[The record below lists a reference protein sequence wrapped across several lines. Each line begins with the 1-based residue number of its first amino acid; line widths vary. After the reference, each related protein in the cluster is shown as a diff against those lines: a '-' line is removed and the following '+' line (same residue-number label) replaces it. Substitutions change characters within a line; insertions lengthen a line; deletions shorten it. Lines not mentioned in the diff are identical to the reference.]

1 MTDADLPALTSSEKN
16 EAMFCHLAAFAGYLV
31 LIGWLVGPLIIWMM
45 KKDDSAF
52 VDYHGRES
60 LNFQISIMIY
70 WIPVIALCFILIG
83 FLLVPCLILFHFIA
97 VIIAAIRANDGK
109 HFRYPLCIRFF

>member
-1 MTDADLPALTSSEKN
+1 MNDADAATPTASEKTY
-16 EAMFCHLAAFAGYLV
+16 AMLCHLAAFAGYLV
-31 LIGWLVGPLIIWMM
+31 LIGWLIGPLVIWMM

-52 VDYHGRES
+52 VDFHGRES

-70 WIPVIALCFILIG
+70 WIPVIALCFVLIG
-83 FLLVPCLILFHFIA
+83 FALIPCLILFHFIA